1 MSKIEE
7 FKSLKAELESL
18 KAIQSVDIEQVNFA
32 QTGGLQ
38 SQFIVSGMQPQ
49 DVGVLVKYIKDKWLT
64 GILTAIKVEK
74 KVALEAARIAAAAE
88 ANQFVAD
95 NAAVVV

>member
-1 MSKIEE
+1 MSAIEE

-49 DVGVLVKYIKDKWLT
+49 DVGVLVEYVKAKWLT
-64 GILTAIKVEK
+64 GILPAIKAEK
-74 KVALEAARIAAAAE
+74 KITLEAARIAAKAE
-88 ANQFVAD
+88 ADQFSTD